1 MTLKGANAQ
10 KGPPADALW
19 PGGRDEPPEGVV
31 LLVPGFGNK
40 GAETTLRKL
49 FWLRVGVALARCGLT
64 RAMALGRCVATH
76 GNQKESMVLFMCAPT
91 PSLT

>member
-1 MTLKGANAQ
+1 M
-10 KGPPADALW
+10 
-19 PGGRDEPPEGVV
+19 

-49 FWLRVGVALARCGLT
+49 FWLRVGVALARCEPK